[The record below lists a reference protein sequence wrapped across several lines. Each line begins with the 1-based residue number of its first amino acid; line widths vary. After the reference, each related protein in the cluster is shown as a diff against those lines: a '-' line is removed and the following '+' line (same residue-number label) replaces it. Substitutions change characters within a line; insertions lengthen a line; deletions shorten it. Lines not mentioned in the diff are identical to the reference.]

1 MYTMRQTCCGSH
13 VFHHC
18 FNPEESNSKCC
29 ILRKAESK
37 DVLLVI
43 PHWEIS
49 QLFIICFVG
58 QFTTGNLRFIL
69 PTSKPLADV
78 LLMWT
83 ARGKNKKKQSRAKIR
98 SDLLHQSLM
107 FIQPAKRHLISMLMR
122 LSSEIVQRRLYAVW
136 LERNNNGVPIRGRCK
151 SPIPMQ
157 HSPVAPDPLS
167 LPNLISYKIG
177 DAGRHQRG
185 THTHTNTR
193 ASHIIRSAFGP
204 SGFYCAGLENGAIKS
219 MSEASAPVLLPRLP
233 SARPATN

>member
-1 MYTMRQTCCGSH
+1 
-13 VFHHC
+13 
-18 FNPEESNSKCC
+18 
-29 ILRKAESK
+29 
-37 DVLLVI
+37 
-43 PHWEIS
+43 
-49 QLFIICFVG
+49 
-58 QFTTGNLRFIL
+58 
-69 PTSKPLADV
+69 
-78 LLMWT
+78 
-83 ARGKNKKKQSRAKIR
+83 
-98 SDLLHQSLM
+98 M

-167 LPNLISYKIG
+167 LPNLISYRIG